1 MIELPEGIDSVFRY
15 IVITALR
22 SEQLIQGAR
31 PRIESRHVK
40 PTLIAKDEV
49 DAGLVQWRVLT
60 PEEVE
65 ERRRAVAEELRGEME
80 AGPGTVRDV
89 LPTGPE
95 PEEDSREDELARL
108 QKLFGMALAE
118 EERKAAAEAEA
129 GAAAEAAP
137 DLDAISLDDAASE
150 EEAAAD
156 DGDPDEE

>member
-49 DAGLVQWRVLT
+49 DAGLVEWRVLT

-65 ERRRAVAEELRGEME
+65 ERRRAVVEELRGEME

-89 LPTGPE
+89 LPTEPE
-95 PEEDSREDELARL
+95 PEEPSREDELARL

-118 EERKAAAEAEA
+118 EERRAAAEAKA
-129 GAAAEAAP
+129 GAESAP
-137 DLDAISLDDAASE
+137 DLEAISLEDAASE

-156 DGDPDEE
+156 DGDADEE